1 MILSDIEKNVLQE
14 LTERKAEINGA
25 GITSSS
31 LNSLK
36 SFKSAEANNIVYNLA
51 KKEFITLALKNENVK
66 DLAFPILIVE
76 VRS

>member
-51 KKEFITLALKNENVK
+51 KKEFITLALKNKNVK
-66 DLAFPILIVE
+66 DLAFPILIVNI
-76 VRS
+76 RN

>member
-36 SFKSAEANNIVYNLA
+36 SFKSTEANNIVYNLA

-66 DLAFPILIVE
+66 DLAFPILIVNI
-76 VRS
+76 RS

>member
-36 SFKSAEANNIVYNLA
+36 SFKSVEANNIVYNLA

-66 DLAFPILIVE
+66 DLAFPILIVNI
-76 VRS
+76 RS